1 MTNEEKERR
10 LRDILQD
17 PVFNEVVEAVR
28 QDLSAAWAA
37 EQDPVQRE
45 LIWHR
50 QNAVSELLTGLRRLG
65 ENMKLT
71 SFNAMLRHKH
81 K

>member
-17 PVFNEVVEAVR
+17 PVFNEVVECVR
-28 QDLSAAWAA
+28 QELAQAWAT
-37 EQDPVQRE
+37 EYDPAKRE

-50 QNAVSELLTGLRRLG
+50 QNAVSELLTGLRKLG
-65 ENMKLT
+65 DNMKLS
-71 SFNAMLRHKH
+71 SFNAMLRDKH